1 MCLYAILWANI
12 EHVYYGCT
20 IEDNSDIGFRDG
32 EYAQLDRIRET
43 LFDYMT
49 CTDRDACLKLFEIYN
64 QMEHTI
70 Y

>member
-20 IEDNSDIGFRDG
+20 IADNSDIGFRD
-32 EYAQLDRIRET
+32 ER
-43 LFDYMT
+43 FDSLAGGKEAFDSFLT
-49 CTDRDACLKLFEIYN
+49 CIDRDACLELFQVYKD
-64 QMEHTI
+64 MDHSL